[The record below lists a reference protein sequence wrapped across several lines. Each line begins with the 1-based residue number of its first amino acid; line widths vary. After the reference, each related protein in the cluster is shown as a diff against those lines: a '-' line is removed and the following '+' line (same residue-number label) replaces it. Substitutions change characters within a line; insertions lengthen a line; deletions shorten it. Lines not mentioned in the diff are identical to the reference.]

1 MGFDRHYTLGLALH
15 LAMAMVCLAA
25 FAWSLLTPDLGAVR
39 ILCAAAVFMSG
50 IGLWR
55 HVRRANFELARFV
68 EAIEFGD
75 LQARFAR
82 PGSDSGFDRLGEA
95 LDRGIRKL
103 RDDRVRLQEA
113 SRFYEALADDA
124 PAALLTIDPD
134 GRIEPVNKAARK
146 LFNRHVGVR
155 PDDYAPYGGHFA
167 ATLTGLEPG
176 RSQTMLIE
184 TDIGPQRVL
193 VRCASLTRIG
203 GATRV
208 IAVQVIQQALNAVE
222 VAAQSDLIR
231 VLTHEIMNS
240 MTPVTSLA
248 RTASDL
254 MEQADDGR
262 DPLIADARAA
272 VDTLARRAD
281 GVMHF
286 VETYR
291 TITRP
296 PQVDRRLFAARPFAD
311 ELAKLFAADADRSR
325 VRLAVNVTPADHR
338 IDADPDLLAQVV
350 INLLRNAADAAEC
363 HRDRP
368 EVSITIAATGAGRT
382 RIEVAD
388 NGPGVPEALRHD
400 IFLPFFTTK
409 KTGSGIGLS
418 FARQVLLAHDGSIE
432 IDSAASGGALFRLTI

>member
-1 MGFDRHYTLGLALH
+1 MAFDRRFSLGLAAR
-15 LAMAMVCLAA
+15 LAMAMGSLAA
-25 FAWSLLTPDLGAVR
+25 LAWSLLTPDLGAVR
-39 ILCAAAVFMSG
+39 ILCALAVIFSG
-50 IGLWR
+50 LALWH
-55 HVRRANFELARFV
+55 HVRRANFEIARFV

-75 LQARFAR
+75 LQARFVR
-82 PGSDSGFDRLGEA
+82 PDSDSGFDILGAA

-146 LFNRHVGVR
+146 LFNRHAGVR
-155 PDDYAPYGGHFA
+155 PDDYAPYGAHFA

-193 VRCASLTRIG
+193 IRCASLTRLG

-248 RTASDL
+248 RTAADL
-254 MEQADDGR
+254 IAQADDGT
-262 DPLIADARAA
+262 DPAIADARAA
-272 VDTLARRAD
+272 IDTLARRAD

-296 PQVDRRLFAARPFAD
+296 PQVDRRLFAARPFAE
-311 ELAKLFAADADRSR
+311 ELARLFAADNDRSTF
-325 VRLAVNVTPADHR
+325 RLELNITPDDHR
-338 IDADPDLLAQVV
+338 IDADPDLLAQVI

-363 HRDRP
+363 YRDKP
-368 EVSITIAATGAGRT
+368 EIAFSISASSAGRT

-388 NGPGVPEALRHD
+388 NGPGVPETLRHD

-409 KTGSGIGLS
+409 KTGNGIGLS
-418 FARQVLLAHDGSIE
+418 LGRQVLLAHDGTIE
-432 IDSAASGGALFRLTI
+432 IDSSNSGGALFRLTL

>member
-1 MGFDRHYTLGLALH
+1 MGFDRRFSIGLALR
-15 LAMAMVCLAA
+15 LVIAMACLAA
-25 FAWSLLTPDLGAVR
+25 LAWALMTPDLGAVR
-39 ILCAAAVFMSG
+39 ILCA
-50 IGLWR
+50 IGAGVSAMALWH

-82 PGSDSGFDRLGEA
+82 PGSDSGFDQLGAA

-124 PAALLTIDPD
+124 PAALLTVDPD

-146 LFNRHVGVR
+146 LFNRHAGVR

-167 ATLTGLEPG
+167 ATLTALEPG
-176 RSQTMLIE
+176 RSQTLLIE

-193 VRCASLTRIG
+193 IRCASLTRLG

-254 MEQADDGR
+254 MAQADNGGDA
-262 DPLIADARAA
+262 LIADARAA

-311 ELAKLFAADADRSR
+311 ELAKLFAADADRAS
-325 VRLAVNVTPADHR
+325 VHLDVGVSPVDHR

-350 INLLRNAADAAEC
+350 INLLRNAADAVEC

-368 EVSITIAATGAGRT
+368 EVSLSIAAISAGRT

-418 FARQVLLAHDGSIE
+418 LGRQVLLAHDGTIE
-432 IDSAASGGALFRLTI
+432 IDSAPSGGALFRLTL

>member
-1 MGFDRHYTLGLALH
+1 MGFDRHYSAGLALR
-15 LAMAMVCLAA
+15 LAITMACLAA
-25 FAWSLLTPDLGAVR
+25 LAWSLLTPDLGAVR
-39 ILCAAAVFMSG
+39 ILCSIGVVASG
-50 IGLWR
+50 LGLWR
-55 HVRRANFELARFV
+55 HVRRVNFELARFV

-82 PGSDSGFDRLGEA
+82 PGSDSGFDQLGEA
-95 LDRGIRKL
+95 LDRAIRKL
-103 RDDRVRLQEA
+103 RDERVRLQEA

-155 PDDYAPYGGHFA
+155 PDDYAPYGGDFA

-193 VRCASLTRIG
+193 VRCASLTRFG

-254 MEQADDGR
+254 MAQADANG

-296 PQVDRRLFAARPFAD
+296 PQVHRRIFAARPFAD
-311 ELAKLFAADADRSR
+311 ELAKLFVADDDRSR
-325 VRLAVNVTPADHR
+325 IRLDVGVTPDDHR
-338 IDADPDLLAQVV
+338 IEADPDLLAQVV
-350 INLLRNAADAAEC
+350 INLLRNAADAAELY
-363 HRDRP
+363 RDQP
-368 EVSITIAATGAGRT
+368 EVSLTISLAGAGRT

-388 NGPGVPEALRHD
+388 NGKGVPEELRHD

-418 FARQVLLAHDGSIE
+418 LARQVLLAHDGSIE
-432 IDSAASGGALFRLTI
+432 IDSAPSGGALFRLIF

>member
-1 MGFDRHYTLGLALH
+1 MGFDRHYSAGLALR
-15 LAMAMVCLAA
+15 LAITMACLAA
-25 FAWSLLTPDLGAVR
+25 LAWSLLTPDLGAVR
-39 ILCAAAVFMSG
+39 ILCSIGVVASG
-50 IGLWR
+50 LGLWR
-55 HVRRANFELARFV
+55 HVRRTNFELARFV

-82 PGSDSGFDRLGEA
+82 PGSDSGFDQLGEA
-95 LDRGIRKL
+95 LDRAIRKL
-103 RDDRVRLQEA
+103 RDERVRLQEA

-155 PDDYAPYGGHFA
+155 PDDYAPYGGDFA

-193 VRCASLTRIG
+193 VRCASLTRFG

-254 MEQADDGR
+254 MAQADANG

-296 PQVDRRLFAARPFAD
+296 PQVHRRIFAARPFAD
-311 ELAKLFAADADRSR
+311 ELAKLFVADDDRSR
-325 VRLAVNVTPADHR
+325 IRLDVGVTPDDHR

-350 INLLRNAADAAEC
+350 INLLRNAADAAELY
-363 HRDRP
+363 RDQP
-368 EVSITIAATGAGRT
+368 EVSLTISLAGAGRT

-388 NGPGVPEALRHD
+388 NGKGVPEELRHD

-418 FARQVLLAHDGSIE
+418 LARQVLLAHDGSIE
-432 IDSAASGGALFRLTI
+432 IDSAPSGGALFRLIF

>member
-1 MGFDRHYTLGLALH
+1 MGFDRRFSIGLALR
-15 LAMAMVCLAA
+15 LIMAMACLAA
-25 FAWSLLTPDLGAVR
+25 LAWALMTPDLGAVR
-39 ILCAAAVFMSG
+39 ILCAIGAAVSAMA
-50 IGLWR
+50 LWH

-82 PGSDSGFDRLGEA
+82 PGSDSGFDQLGAA

-124 PAALLTIDPD
+124 PAALLTIAPD

-146 LFNRHVGVR
+146 LFNRHAGVR

-167 ATLTGLEPG
+167 ATLTALEPG

-193 VRCASLTRIG
+193 IRCASLTRLG

-254 MEQADDGR
+254 MAQADDGG

-296 PQVDRRLFAARPFAD
+296 PLVDRRLFAARPFAD
-311 ELAKLFAADADRSR
+311 ELAKLFAADADRASVHLDVR
-325 VRLAVNVTPADHR
+325 VSPADHR

-368 EVSITIAATGAGRT
+368 EVSLSIAAISAGRT

-418 FARQVLLAHDGSIE
+418 LGRQVLLAHDGTIE
-432 IDSAASGGALFRLTI
+432 IDSAPSGGALFRLTL

>member
-1 MGFDRHYTLGLALH
+1 MGFDRHYALGLALRLVLV
-15 LAMAMVCLAA
+15 LACLAA
-25 FAWSLLTPDLGAVR
+25 LAWSLLTPGLGAVR
-39 ILCAAAVFMSG
+39 ILCAASAAVSAMA
-50 IGLWR
+50 LWS
-55 HVRRANFELARFV
+55 HVRRANHEVARFV
-68 EAIEFGD
+68 EAIQFGD

-82 PGSDSGFDRLGEA
+82 PGSDSGFDILGDA

-124 PAALLTIDPD
+124 PTALLTVDPE

-155 PDDYAPYGGHFA
+155 PDDYACYGGHFA
-167 ATLTGLEPG
+167 ATLGALEPG

-193 VRCASLTRIG
+193 IRCGSLTRMG

-254 MEQADDGR
+254 MEQADDGANA
-262 DPLIADARAA
+262 LIADARAA

-311 ELAKLFAADADRSR
+311 ELAKLFSADIDRSSI
-325 VRLAVNVTPADHR
+325 RLDVSVSPADHR

-363 HRDRP
+363 HRDNP
-368 EVSITIAATGAGRT
+368 EISFGITAISAGRT

-409 KTGSGIGLS
+409 KTGNGIGLS
-418 FARQVLLAHDGSIE
+418 FGRQVLLAHDGSIE
-432 IDSAASGGALFRLTI
+432 IDAAPSGGALFRLTL

>member
-39 ILCAAAVFMSG
+39 ILCAAAVLMSG

-325 VRLAVNVTPADHR
+325 VRLAVDVTPADHR

>member
-1 MGFDRHYTLGLALH
+1 MGFDRHYSLGLALR
-15 LAMAMVCLAA
+15 LAMAMACLAA

-39 ILCAAAVFMSG
+39 IICAAGVVVSG
-50 IGLWR
+50 LALWH
-55 HVRRANFELARFV
+55 HVRRANFEVARFV

-75 LQARFAR
+75 LQARFTR
-82 PGSDSGFDRLGEA
+82 PGSGSGFDILGEA

-124 PAALLTIDPD
+124 PAALLTIDPE

-155 PDDYAPYGGHFA
+155 SDDYAPYGGHFA
-167 ATLTGLEPG
+167 ATLSGLEPG

-193 VRCASLTRIG
+193 IRCASLTRLG

-254 MEQADDGR
+254 MEQADNGG

-311 ELAKLFAADADRSR
+311 ELAKLFTADTDRSR
-325 VRLAVNVTPADHR
+325 IMLDVSVAPDDHR
-338 IDADPDLLAQVV
+338 IDADPDLLAQVI

-368 EVSITIAATGAGRT
+368 EVSLRIVATTAGRT

-388 NGPGVPEALRHD
+388 NGPGVPDALGHD

-418 FARQVLLAHDGSIE
+418 FGRQVLLAHDGSIE
-432 IDSAASGGALFRLTI
+432 VDRAASGGALFRLTL

>member
-39 ILCAAAVFMSG
+39 ILCAAAVLMSG

-134 GRIEPVNKAARK
+134 GRIEPVNKAARR

-155 PDDYAPYGGHFA
+155 SDDYAPYGGHFA

-325 VRLAVNVTPADHR
+325 VRLAVDVTPADHR

>member
-1 MGFDRHYTLGLALH
+1 MGFDRHYSAGLALR
-15 LAMAMVCLAA
+15 LAITMACLAA
-25 FAWSLLTPDLGAVR
+25 LAWSLLTPDLGAVR
-39 ILCAAAVFMSG
+39 ILCSIGVVASG
-50 IGLWR
+50 LGLWR

-82 PGSDSGFDRLGEA
+82 PGSDSGFDQLGEA
-95 LDRGIRKL
+95 LDRAIRKL
-103 RDDRVRLQEA
+103 RDERVRLQEA

-155 PDDYAPYGGHFA
+155 PDDYAPYGGDFA

-193 VRCASLTRIG
+193 VRCASLTRFG

-254 MEQADDGR
+254 MAQADANG

-296 PQVDRRLFAARPFAD
+296 PQVHRRIFAARPFAD
-311 ELAKLFAADADRSR
+311 ELAKLFVADDDRSR
-325 VRLAVNVTPADHR
+325 IRLDVGVTPDDHR

-350 INLLRNAADAAEC
+350 INLLRNAADAAELY
-363 HRDRP
+363 RDQP
-368 EVSITIAATGAGRT
+368 EVSLTISLAGAGRT

-388 NGPGVPEALRHD
+388 NGKGVPEELRHD

-418 FARQVLLAHDGSIE
+418 LARQVLLAHDGSIE
-432 IDSAASGGALFRLTI
+432 IDSAPSGGALFRLIF

>member
-1 MGFDRHYTLGLALH
+1 MGFDRHYSAGLALR
-15 LAMAMVCLAA
+15 LAITMACLAA
-25 FAWSLLTPDLGAVR
+25 LAWSLLTPDLGAVR
-39 ILCAAAVFMSG
+39 ILCSIGVVASG
-50 IGLWR
+50 LGLWR
-55 HVRRANFELARFV
+55 HVRRVNFELARFV

-82 PGSDSGFDRLGEA
+82 PGSDSGFDQLGEA
-95 LDRGIRKL
+95 LDRAIRKL
-103 RDDRVRLQEA
+103 RDERVRLQEA

-155 PDDYAPYGGHFA
+155 PDDYAPYGGDFA

-193 VRCASLTRIG
+193 VRCASLTRFG

-254 MEQADDGR
+254 MAQADANG

-296 PQVDRRLFAARPFAD
+296 PQVHRRIFAARPFAD
-311 ELAKLFAADADRSR
+311 ELAKLFVADDDRSR
-325 VRLAVNVTPADHR
+325 IRLDVGVTPDDHR

-350 INLLRNAADAAEC
+350 INLLRNAADAAELY
-363 HRDRP
+363 RDQP
-368 EVSITIAATGAGRT
+368 EVSLTISLAGAGRT

-388 NGPGVPEALRHD
+388 NGKGVPEELRHD

-418 FARQVLLAHDGSIE
+418 LARQVLLAHDGSIE
-432 IDSAASGGALFRLTI
+432 IDSAPSGGALFRLIF

>member
-1 MGFDRHYTLGLALH
+1 MVFDRRFSLGLAVRLA
-15 LAMAMVCLAA
+15 LAMAGLAGL
-25 FAWSLLTPDLGAVR
+25 AWSLLTPGLGAVR
-39 ILCAAAVFMSG
+39 LVAALTALVAA
-50 IGLWR
+50 IGLWH
-55 HVRRANFELARFV
+55 HVRRGNREVARFV
-68 EAIEFGD
+68 EAVEFGD
-75 LQARFAR
+75 FQARFAR
-82 PGSDSGFDRLGEA
+82 PGADSGFDILGQA

-103 RDDRVRLQEA
+103 RDERLRLMEA

-124 PAALLTIDPD
+124 PAALLTIDPE

-146 LFNRHVGVR
+146 LFNRHAGVR
-155 PDDYAPYGGHFA
+155 PDDYAPYGRHFA
-167 ATLTGLEPG
+167 ATLTALEPG

-193 VRCASLTRIG
+193 VRCASLTRLG

-248 RTASDL
+248 RTAADL
-254 MEQADDGR
+254 IAQADNGA
-262 DPLIADARAA
+262 DPAIADARAA
-272 VDTLARRAD
+272 IETLARRAD

-296 PQVDRRLFAARPFAD
+296 PQVDRRLFAARPFAN
-311 ELAKLFAADADRSR
+311 ELARLFAADGDRR
-325 VRLAVNVTPADHR
+325 AVPLQVSVTPEHHR

-350 INLLRNAADAAEC
+350 INLLRNAADAAGE
-363 HRDRP
+363 HGDAP
-368 EVSITIAATGAGRT
+368 LVALSIAALGAGRT

-418 FARQVLLAHDGSIE
+418 LGRQVLLAHDGAIE
-432 IDSAASGGALFRLTI
+432 IDQSTMGGALFRLTL